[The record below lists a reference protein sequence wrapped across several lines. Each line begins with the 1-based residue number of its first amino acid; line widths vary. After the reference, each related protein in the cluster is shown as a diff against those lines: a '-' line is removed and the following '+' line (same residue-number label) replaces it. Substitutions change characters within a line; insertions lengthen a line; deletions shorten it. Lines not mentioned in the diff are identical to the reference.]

1 MTGLS
6 PTKATADPA
15 SALQA
20 IGLRHTLILMACGG
34 RKADTHGQAVPLV
47 ELYQGPMWTT
57 LRKHLG
63 DAERLRE
70 LDARV
75 LVLSG
80 GLGFVSALTPAR
92 PYEARL
98 RPGAADSLIAGG
110 IRALSAGGLVP
121 LQLMAPPSPDGAW
134 RAVIAAGGSDYR
146 RVFLSWIG
154 ELRACG
160 AMTAD
165 ALVLATHGPIGK
177 QRSQLGGWL
186 RILTP
191 CGGKDHGTERP

>member
-1 MTGLS
+1 MTGPS
-6 PTKATADPA
+6 PAAADPA
-15 SALQA
+15 RELRA
-20 IGLRHTLILMACGG
+20 IGLRRTLILMACGG

-63 DAERLRE
+63 GAEQLRE
-70 LDARV
+70 LEARV

-80 GLGFVSALTPAR
+80 GLGFVPALTPAT

-98 RPGAADSLIAGG
+98 QPAAAGALIAGG
-110 IRALSAGGLVP
+110 IRAVGAGGLSP
-121 LQLMAPPSPDGAW
+121 LQLMAQPSQDAAW

-146 RVFLSWIG
+146 RVFLSWID

-160 AMTAD
+160 AITPG
-165 ALVLATHGPIGK
+165 ALVLTTSGPIGV
-177 QRSQLGGWL
+177 QRSQLGQWL
-186 RILTP
+186 RAIAT
-191 CGGKDHGTERP
+191 CGG

>member
-1 MTGLS
+1 MTGPS
-6 PTKATADPA
+6 PAAADPA
-15 SALQA
+15 RELRA
-20 IGLRHTLILMACGG
+20 IGLRRTLILMACGG

-63 DAERLRE
+63 GAEQMRE
-70 LDARV
+70 LEARV

-80 GLGFVSALTPAR
+80 GLGFVPASTPAT

-98 RPGAADSLIAGG
+98 QPAAADALIAGG
-110 IRALSAGGLVP
+110 IRAVGAGGLSP
-121 LQLMAPPSPDGAW
+121 LQLMAPPSQDAAW

-146 RVFLSWIG
+146 RVFLSWID

-160 AMTAD
+160 AITPE
-165 ALVLATHGPIGK
+165 ALVLATSGPIGV

-186 RILTP
+186 QHLSN
-191 CGGKDHGTERP
+191 